1 MRLTPGDVV
10 AARLADG
17 YAPERAESL
26 REHLGLNENVLVA
39 YGKWMANAFRG
50 NFGKSLIT
58 DKPVSQE
65 IKKRF
70 PVTFELVILTVVA
83 QAIIAIPL
91 GAIAAVRQ
99 NKLTDHGIRLLSVI
113 ILAVPSF
120 VIAVALLKFPA
131 IWWGW
136 FPPFGYVPFLDDP
149 IQNLK
154 IYMLPVICG
163 SLGLMATLIRLTRTE
178 LLEVLRQDYIRT
190 ARAKG
195 LRSLVVVQ
203 RHALRNALIPV
214 ITVLGL
220 SFGGALGGVVIM
232 EQIFSLPGL
241 GLYMLNAVRNEDY
254 LAVQTLVV
262 FSGFMFVTVNLVVD
276 LIYGFLNP
284 RIQYS

>member
-1 MRLTPGDVV
+1 
-10 AARLADG
+10 
-17 YAPERAESL
+17 
-26 REHLGLNENVLVA
+26 
-39 YGKWMANAFRG
+39 
-50 NFGKSLIT
+50 
-58 DKPVSQE
+58 
-65 IKKRF
+65 
-70 PVTFELVILTVVA
+70 
-83 QAIIAIPL
+83 
-91 GAIAAVRQ
+91 
-99 NKLTDHGIRLLSVI
+99 
-113 ILAVPSF
+113 
-120 VIAVALLKFPA
+120 
-131 IWWGW
+131 
-136 FPPFGYVPFLDDP
+136 
-149 IQNLK
+149 
-154 IYMLPVICG
+154 
-163 SLGLMATLIRLTRTE
+163 MATLIRLTRTE

-195 LRSLVVVQ
+195 LRAVVVVQ

>member
-1 MRLTPGDVV
+1 
-10 AARLADG
+10 
-17 YAPERAESL
+17 
-26 REHLGLNENVLVA
+26 
-39 YGKWMANAFRG
+39 
-50 NFGKSLIT
+50 
-58 DKPVSQE
+58 
-65 IKKRF
+65 
-70 PVTFELVILTVVA
+70 
-83 QAIIAIPL
+83 
-91 GAIAAVRQ
+91 
-99 NKLTDHGIRLLSVI
+99 
-113 ILAVPSF
+113 
-120 VIAVALLKFPA
+120 
-131 IWWGW
+131 
-136 FPPFGYVPFLDDP
+136 
-149 IQNLK
+149 
-154 IYMLPVICG
+154 MLPVICG

-195 LRSLVVVQ
+195 LRAVVVVQ